1 MPLNEDALRK
11 AFFRRCEKD
20 GSFNMAAF
28 KTLEDG
34 SFANTFLENLFSDF
48 KHKCEVAY
56 SPEVLQA
63 MGVAVVPVKP
73 TEDMVIAFAEEWYC
87 QKQAIDDVKMD
98 EAYKAMIAASA
109 YAIKEQL

>member
-11 AFFRRCEKD
+11 VYFFTVIKGSELDSNVLSD
-20 GSFNMAAF
+20 GTFRGCGIEQGFQAF
-28 KTLEDG
+28 K
-34 SFANTFLENLFSDF
+34 A
-48 KHKCEVAY
+48 AY

-73 TEDMVIAFAEEWYC
+73 TEDMVIAFAEGWFC

-98 EAYKAMIAASA
+98 EAYKAMIAASP
-109 YAIKEQL
+109 YAIKEQS